1 MFLRKLLHIYVKY
14 LAFVTQMYIFVTHLT
29 TIVLHMATIT
39 ARVDDKLKAQLIKAT
54 DELGIS
60 VSALFSLWAK
70 SLIRTRKIT
79 LELDDDFGVDYVE
92 VNEPAEKVLAQM
104 KKVIWKNG

>member
-1 MFLRKLLHIYVKY
+1 
-14 LAFVTQMYIFVTHLT
+14 MYTIVTHLYVY
-29 TIVLHMATIT
+29 VLHMATIS
-39 ARVDDKLKAQLIKAT
+39 ARVDDKLKTQLTQAA

-92 VNEPAEKVLAQM
+92 VNEPAEKVLAEM
-104 KKVIWKNG
+104 KKSI